1 MLPISYTQEFWNM
14 LIKTYVRILFQ
25 SKNDIPIWRKHFYK
39 NFSCHNKIHLS
50 NFLSN
55 ITFDICVSVGF
66 WSNPLFS
73 STWHVVKLNRI
84 KIFSKN
90 WREWNNSFIISIKI
104 YISNYADTKQS
115 SLLQTMVFDVN
126 HIFSVIIF
134 NLWISPILT

>member
-90 WREWNNSFIISIKI
+90 FGKCQKIFIISIKI
-104 YISNYADTKQS
+104 HISIFNEEYGYKTIKLIINHGIWCSSYFFSNY
-115 SLLQTMVFDVN
+115 L
-126 HIFSVIIF
+126 
-134 NLWISPILT
+134 